1 MWRLSLMKN
10 DMAFKMKW
18 ARDQGRA
25 EGFKDGHEDG
35 YQEGHVDGIKF
46 AIEQYS
52 GVVLLCL
59 KDKFNFTSEQLQD
72 VAWYINDTFDSV
84 EKGYLSL
91 EDIIQTLK
99 EEDGLDVRFTNKG
112 VIF

>member
-1 MWRLSLMKN
+1 MKKIFFHN
-10 DMAFKMKW
+10 KPKKKSNTFQQLLKAK
-18 ARDQGRA
+18 
-25 EGFKDGHEDG
+25 
-35 YQEGHVDGIKF
+35 QEGYTKGVTKGVTGTV
-46 AIEQYS
+46 ENYS
-52 GVVLLCL
+52 AVVLLCL

-99 EEDGLDVRFTNKG
+99 EEDGLDVRFINK
-112 VIF
+112 

>member
-1 MWRLSLMKN
+1 MKRKFFHN
-10 DMAFKMKW
+10 KPKKKSTTFQQLLKAK
-18 ARDQGRA
+18 
-25 EGFKDGHEDG
+25 
-35 YQEGHVDGIKF
+35 QEGYAKGVTKGVTGTV
-46 AIEQYS
+46 ENYS
-52 GVVLLCL
+52 AVVLLCL

-99 EEDGLDVRFTNKG
+99 EEDGLDVRFTNK
-112 VIF
+112 

>member
-1 MWRLSLMKN
+1 MKKIFFHN
-10 DMAFKMKW
+10 KPKKKSNTFQQLLKAK
-18 ARDQGRA
+18 
-25 EGFKDGHEDG
+25 
-35 YQEGHVDGIKF
+35 QEGYTKGVTGTV
-46 AIEQYS
+46 ENYS
-52 GVVLLCL
+52 AVVLLCL

-99 EEDGLDVRFTNKG
+99 EEDGLDVRFTNK
-112 VIF
+112 

>member
-1 MWRLSLMKN
+1 MKTKFFHN
-10 DMAFKMKW
+10 KPKKKNTTFQQLLKAK
-18 ARDQGRA
+18 
-25 EGFKDGHEDG
+25 
-35 YQEGHVDGIKF
+35 QEGYTKGVTGTV
-46 AIEQYS
+46 ENYS
-52 GVVLLCL
+52 AVVLLCL

-99 EEDGLDVRFTNKG
+99 EEDGLDVRFINK
-112 VIF
+112 

>member
-1 MWRLSLMKN
+1 MKKIFFHN
-10 DMAFKMKW
+10 KPKKKSNTFQQLLKAK
-18 ARDQGRA
+18 
-25 EGFKDGHEDG
+25 
-35 YQEGHVDGIKF
+35 QEGYTKGVTKGVTGTV
-46 AIEQYS
+46 ENYS
-52 GVVLLCL
+52 AVVLLCL

-99 EEDGLDVRFTNKG
+99 EEDGLDVRFTNK
-112 VIF
+112 